1 MKRETILAQYRAWLT
16 HREYSPATIQKYT
29 HALARFFA
37 DTGAGESPARETVAA
52 WRDALSAKGYTPA
65 TVNAMLAAVNDY
77 QESIGNPLGKAR
89 PLKKQRRVYCDADRE
104 LTRAEY
110 FRLLNAAR
118 AAGNKR
124 SQLLLETIC
133 STGIRV
139 SELQFITAEAVRRRR
154 ASIRCKGKC
163 REILL
168 PAELC
173 RRLQKWCQKR
183 RIHTGPVFLSRQG
196 KPLCRVTVWKLLKA
210 LCARA
215 NVARKKVF
223 PHNLRHLFA
232 RTFYNVEKI
241 SRSWR
246 TCSVTPASR
255 QRAFISWNPAQNTNA
270 CSIRCTFCCE
280 FDEST
285 VLFPFLTQ
293 INSQKGTG
301 DVFSR
306 LFRVGK

>member
-1 MKRETILAQYRAWLT
+1 MKTSSILDAYRTWLT

-29 HALARFFA
+29 KALARFFA
-37 DTGAGESPARETVAA
+37 DTGAGKTPDRETVAA
-52 WRDALSAKGYTPA
+52 WRDSLTEKGYTPS

-77 QESIGNPLGKAR
+77 QESIDNVAGKAK
-89 PLKKQRRVYCDADRE
+89 PLKRQRKIFADPGRE
-104 LTRAEY
+104 LSRAEY

-118 AAGNKR
+118 STGNKR

-139 SELQFITAEAVRRRR
+139 SELQFITAEAVRRHK

-173 RRLQKWCQKR
+173 HRLTRWCQKH

-210 LCARA
+210 LCSRA
-215 NVARKKVF
+215 NVAWKKVF

-232 RTFYNVEKI
+232 RTFYDLEKNI
-241 SRSWR
+241 SKLADLLGHSGIETTR
-246 TCSVTPASR
+246 
-255 QRAFISWNPAQNTNA
+255 IY
-270 CSIRCTFCCE
+270 IM
-280 FDEST
+280 ES
-285 VLFPFLTQ
+285 
-293 INSQKGTG
+293 GAEHE
-301 DVFSR
+301 R
-306 LFRVGK
+306 LLNKMHLLL

>member
-1 MKRETILAQYRAWLT
+1 MEKQHRLNAYTGWLT

-29 HALARFFA
+29 KALARFFA
-37 DTGAGESPARETVAA
+37 DTGAGDTPDRETVAA
-52 WRDALSAKGYTPA
+52 WRDSLVRQGYTPA

-77 QESIGNPLGKAR
+77 QESIDNPAGKAK
-89 PLKKQRRVYCDADRE
+89 PLKRQRRIFADPGRE
-104 LTRAEY
+104 LSRAEY

-118 AAGNKR
+118 STGNKR

-139 SELQFITAEAVRRRR
+139 SELQFITAEAVRRHK

-173 RRLQKWCQKR
+173 HRLTRWCQKH

-210 LCARA
+210 LCQRA
-215 NVARKKVF
+215 NVAWKKVF
-223 PHNLRHLFA
+223 PHDLRHLFA
-232 RTFYNVEKI
+232 RTFYDLEKNI
-241 SRSWR
+241 SKLADLLGHSSIETTRIYIMESG
-246 TCSVTPASR
+246 AEH
-255 QRAFISWNPAQNTNA
+255 QRLLNKMH
-270 CSIRCTFCCE
+270 
-280 FDEST
+280 
-285 VLFPFLTQ
+285 LL
-293 INSQKGTG
+293 
-301 DVFSR
+301 
-306 LFRVGK
+306 L

>member
-1 MKRETILAQYRAWLT
+1 MEYQKIVTKYEHWLI

-29 HALARFFA
+29 RALTRFFA
-37 DTGAGESPARETVAA
+37 DTGTGKKPTRETVAA
-52 WRDALSAKGYTPA
+52 WRDNLTAKGYTPS
-65 TVNAMLAAVNDY
+65 TVNTLLAAVNDY
-77 QESIGNPLGKAR
+77 QESIDNPAGKAK
-89 PLKKQRRVYCDADRE
+89 PLKRQRRIFADPGRE
-104 LTRAEY
+104 LSRAKY

-118 AAGNKR
+118 STGNKR

-139 SELQFITAEAVRRRR
+139 SELQFITAEAVRRHK

-173 RRLQKWCQKR
+173 HRLTRWCQKH

-210 LCARA
+210 LCQRA
-215 NVARKKVF
+215 NVAWKKVF

-232 RTFYNVEKI
+232 RTFYDLEKNI
-241 SRSWR
+241 SKLADLLGHS
-246 TCSVTPASR
+246 
-255 QRAFISWNPAQNTNA
+255 
-270 CSIRCTFCCE
+270 SIETTRIYIM
-280 FDEST
+280 ES
-285 VLFPFLTQ
+285 
-293 INSQKGTG
+293 GAEHE
-301 DVFSR
+301 R
-306 LFRVGK
+306 LLNKMHLLL

>member
-1 MKRETILAQYRAWLT
+1 MKTSSILDAYQTWLT
-16 HREYSPATIQKYT
+16 HREYSPATVQKYT
-29 HALARFFA
+29 KALARFLA
-37 DTGAGESPARETVAA
+37 DTGAGDTPDRETVAA
-52 WRDALSAKGYTPA
+52 WRDSLTAKGYTPA

-77 QESIGNPLGKAR
+77 QESIDNVAGKAK
-89 PLKKQRRVYCDADRE
+89 PLKRQRKIFADPGRE
-104 LTRAEY
+104 LSRAEY

-139 SELQFITAEAVRRRR
+139 SELQFITAEAVRRHK

-173 RRLQKWCQKR
+173 HRLTRWCQKHH
-183 RIHTGPVFLSRQG
+183 IHNGPIFLSRQG

-210 LCARA
+210 LCSRA
-215 NVARKKVF
+215 NVAWKKVF

-232 RTFYNVEKI
+232 RTFYDLEKNI
-241 SRSWR
+241 SKLADLLGHSSIETTRIYIMESG
-246 TCSVTPASR
+246 AEH
-255 QRAFISWNPAQNTNA
+255 QRLLNKMH
-270 CSIRCTFCCE
+270 
-280 FDEST
+280 
-285 VLFPFLTQ
+285 LL
-293 INSQKGTG
+293 
-301 DVFSR
+301 
-306 LFRVGK
+306 L

>member
-1 MKRETILAQYRAWLT
+1 MSTFSNLADYQSWLT

-29 HALARFFA
+29 KALARFFA
-37 DTGAGESPARETVAA
+37 DTGAGDAPDRETVAA
-52 WRDALSAKGYTPA
+52 WRDSLVRQGYTPS
-65 TVNAMLAAVNDY
+65 TVNTMLAAVNDY
-77 QESIGNPLGKAR
+77 QESIDNPAGKAK
-89 PLKKQRRVYCDADRE
+89 PLKRQRKIFADPGRE
-104 LTRAEY
+104 LSRAEY

-118 AAGNKR
+118 STGNKR

-139 SELQFITAEAVRRRR
+139 SELQFITAEAVRRHK

-173 RRLQKWCQKR
+173 HRLTRWCQKH

-210 LCARA
+210 LCQRA
-215 NVARKKVF
+215 NVAWKKVF

-232 RTFYNVEKI
+232 RTFYDLEKNI
-241 SRSWR
+241 SKLADLLGHSSIETTRIYIMESG
-246 TCSVTPASR
+246 AEH
-255 QRAFISWNPAQNTNA
+255 QRLLNKMH
-270 CSIRCTFCCE
+270 
-280 FDEST
+280 
-285 VLFPFLTQ
+285 LL
-293 INSQKGTG
+293 
-301 DVFSR
+301 
-306 LFRVGK
+306 L